1 MKIKKMYLE
10 DFIKECDKLNFTV
23 IYNDETGIFYIP
35 NLNIRIR
42 KWNNKIVVGT
52 DFFGTDELNNFLKLY
67 KEVQY
72 YIELD
77 DESNENK

>member
-10 DFIKECDKLNFTV
+10 DFIKECEKLNFTV
-23 IYNDETGIFYIP
+23 AYNDETGIYHIP
-35 NLNIRIR
+35 EINIRI
-42 KWNNKIVVGT
+42 KSWNNKIEVGT
-52 DFFGTDELNNFLKLY
+52 DFRNNELNNFLKLY

-77 DESNENK
+77 DDSDENK

>member
-10 DFIKECDKLNFTV
+10 DFIKECEKLNFTIV
-23 IYNDETGIFYIP
+23 YNDNTGIFYIP
-35 NLNIRIR
+35 NLDIRIR
-42 KWNNKIVVGT
+42 KWNNKIVVG
-52 DFFGTDELNNFLKLY
+52 DDFGTDELNNFLKLY

-77 DESNENK
+77 DYDENK

>member
-10 DFIKECDKLNFTV
+10 DFIKECEKLNFEV
-23 IYNDETGIFYIP
+23 KYNDETGIYYIP
-35 NLNIRIR
+35 ALDISIR

-52 DFFGTDELNNFLKLY
+52 DFGTDELNNFLKLY

-77 DESNENK
+77 ETNE

>member
-10 DFIKECDKLNFTV
+10 DFIKECEKLGFKV
-23 IYNDETGIFYIP
+23 EYNDEFGLYFIP
-35 NLNIRIR
+35 EINIRIK
-42 KWNNKIVVGT
+42 KWNNKIDIGT
-52 DFFGTDELNNFLKLY
+52 NFRNNELNNFLKLY

-77 DESNENK
+77 ERNE

>member
-10 DFIKECDKLNFTV
+10 DFIKECEKLGFKV
-23 IYNDETGIFYIP
+23 EYNDETGIYNIP
-35 NLNIRIR
+35 EINIRI
-42 KWNNKIVVGT
+42 KSWNNKIEVGT
-52 DFFGTDELNNFLKLY
+52 NFNNDDLNNFLKLY

-77 DESNENK
+77 GESNENK

>member
-10 DFIKECDKLNFTV
+10 DFIKECEKLNFTV

-35 NLNIRIR
+35 NLDIRIR

-52 DFFGTDELNNFLKLY
+52 DFGTDELNNFLKLY

-72 YIELD
+72 YIELED
-77 DESNENK
+77 SDENK